1 MTPRYDPFDHEVML
15 DPWPVY
21 AALRREKP
29 VYYIEK
35 YDCWALA
42 RFEDIWNASLD
53 HEAFSAAEGTSPP
66 QILLREPSP
75 RTFLTMDLP
84 EHRRHRALIAKRY
97 TRPAMAALEPSVRE
111 LVRETLLPLL
121 GRGTFDV
128 YADLANRVATVVT
141 AGLLGIDRDEALEFR
156 SWIDGFFHRDP
167 RQQGTNDGNLA
178 HGERIAA
185 YLGGLVER
193 GRRTARD
200 GDDHLSVWLRAEVD
214 GARLSDEQV
223 AGNIYAIMVTGSEV
237 VPLAVANTVV
247 FLHQHPEQRA
257 RVLDDPSLVP
267 DAFAESLRYD
277 QPTNLLGRRVTR
289 DAEIGGEKLREGQ
302 GLLFLFASANRDE
315 SEFETADRFDIGRR
329 PRRTL
334 SYGHGIH
341 KCLGEHMGRML
352 GRVMLE
358 ELLPRVADYEIE
370 AGEARRI
377 YGEFLSGYN
386 EVPIRFEPAR
396 V

>member
-1 MTPRYDPFDHEVML
+1 MTVHYDPFDHEVML

-42 RFEDIWNASLD
+42 RFEDVWKASLD
-53 HEAFSAAEGTSPP
+53 HEAFSAVEGTSPP

-84 EHRRHRALIAKRY
+84 EHRRHRALISKRY
-97 TRPAMAALEPSVRE
+97 TRSAMAALEPSVRE
-111 LVRETLLPLL
+111 LVRETLRPLL
-121 GRGTFDV
+121 ERGAFDV
-128 YADLANRVATVVT
+128 YADLANRVATLVT
-141 AGLLGIDRDEALEFR
+141 AGLLGIDRDEALELR
-156 SWIDGFFHRDP
+156 SWIDGFFHREP
-167 RQQGTNDGNLA
+167 RQQGSNARNLEF
-178 HGERIAA
+178 GERIAA
-185 YLGGLVER
+185 RLADLIER
-193 GRRTARD
+193 GRRTPRG
-200 GDDHLSVWLRAEVD
+200 GDDHISVWLRAEVD

-247 FLHQHPEQRA
+247 FLHQHPEERA
-257 RVLDDPSLVP
+257 RVLEDASLVP
-267 DAFAESLRYD
+267 HAFAESLRYD

-289 DAEIGGEKLREGQ
+289 DAEIGGEKLHPGQ
-302 GLLFLFASANRDE
+302 GLLFLFACANRDE
-315 SEFETADRFDIGRR
+315 REFEAADRFDIARR
-329 PRRTL
+329 PRRNL

-358 ELLPRVADYEIE
+358 ELLPRIPAYEVDL
-370 AGEARRI
+370 ARARRL
-377 YGEFLSGYN
+377 YGEFLSGYHQ
-386 EVPIRFEPAR
+386 VPIRFEPAR